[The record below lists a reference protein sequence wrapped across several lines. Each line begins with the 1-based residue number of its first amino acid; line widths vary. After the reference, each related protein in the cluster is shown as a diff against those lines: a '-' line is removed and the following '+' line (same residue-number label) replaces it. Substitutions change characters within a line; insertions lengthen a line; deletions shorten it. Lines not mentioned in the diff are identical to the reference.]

1 MTPTEAVARLLAKE
15 AWGYDCW
22 AEEMPEG
29 MRDGY
34 LRRAEMLVRAAD
46 AARPME
52 PAADD
57 WLPISQWKPEHGD
70 EVLGYW
76 QYRDQDE
83 QLTKGWNVLLR
94 DDEEGFLDP
103 EGRTPEGLYTHFRL
117 LTRPREVTP

>member
-46 AARPME
+46 AARCRPMSE
-52 PAADD
+52 APIDVEVRAYGAGLPPKGRSFVRTGEWIEGWSRTGTERRLISALPTD
-57 WLPISQWKPEHGD
+57 WRWLHI
-70 EVLGYW
+70 
-76 QYRDQDE
+76 
-83 QLTKGWNVLLR
+83 
-94 DDEEGFLDP
+94 
-103 EGRTPEGLYTHFRL
+103 
-117 LTRPREVTP
+117 REVTP